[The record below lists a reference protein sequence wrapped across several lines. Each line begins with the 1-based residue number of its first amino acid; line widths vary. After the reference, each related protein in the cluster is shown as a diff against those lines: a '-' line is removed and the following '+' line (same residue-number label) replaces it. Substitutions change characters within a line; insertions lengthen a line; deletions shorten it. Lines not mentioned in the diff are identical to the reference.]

1 VNTSYFFSNKLNK
14 EQKLISISASIPKN
28 IKNILLPNIIVYK
41 PLCPTW
47 KIIQDYKRQ
56 IISKEEY
63 TRIYIGYFLNNL
75 DAAKVY
81 QELGNDAILLC
92 WERPNKFCHRHIVA
106 EWLSNS
112 LNIQITEL

>member
-1 VNTSYFFSNKLNK
+1 MEMV
-14 EQKLISISASIPKN
+14 
-28 IKNILLPNIIVYK
+28 
-41 PLCPTW
+41 
-47 KIIQDYKRQ
+47 QDYKRQ

-63 TRIYIGYFLNNL
+63 TKIYIGYFLDNL

-106 EWLSNS
+106 EWLSKS
-112 LNIQITEL
+112 LNIQVNEL

>member
-1 VNTSYFFSNKLNK
+1 MNTSYFFSNKLNK

>member
-1 VNTSYFFSNKLNK
+1 MNTSYFFSNKLNK

-75 DAAKVY
+75 NAAKVY